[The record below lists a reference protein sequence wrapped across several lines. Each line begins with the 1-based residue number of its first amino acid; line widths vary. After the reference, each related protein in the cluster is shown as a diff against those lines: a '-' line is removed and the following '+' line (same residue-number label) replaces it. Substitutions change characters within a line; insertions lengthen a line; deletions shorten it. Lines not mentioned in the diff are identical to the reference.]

1 MKLHAPFSLKDRACA
16 RSWLGQRAGECCAKT
31 TREPGKEPK
40 INQVSGKKLSHSA
53 GRAGAGRI
61 TGREGGHHPKRLL
74 QQFPVEG
81 MPAAGNLYV
90 GGGACINHHAQWSRN
105 CNK

>member
-16 RSWLGQRAGECCAKT
+16 WSWLGQRAGECCAKT

-53 GRAGAGRI
+53 GQAGASRI
-61 TGREGGHHPKRLL
+61 TGREGAGCWDSITQRDFCSSSPWKECQL
-74 QQFPVEG
+74 
-81 MPAAGNLYV
+81 PAICML
-90 GGGACINHHAQWSRN
+90 GGALY
-105 CNK
+105 